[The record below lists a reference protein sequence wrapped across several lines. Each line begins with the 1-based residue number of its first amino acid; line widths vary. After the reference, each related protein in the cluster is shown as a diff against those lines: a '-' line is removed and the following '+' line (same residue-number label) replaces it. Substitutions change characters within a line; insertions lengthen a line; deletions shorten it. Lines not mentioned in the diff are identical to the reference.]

1 MVKLICNKCKKE
13 IPDDM
18 AYMSVKGDIILRMP
32 KRKPVV
38 FTCAEQAENYARQMT
53 IHDVCWIQMLREHG
67 IELHDMNAVAE
78 AYQKREV
85 GDGLGQD

>member
-1 MVKLICNKCKKE
+1 MDKLICSKCKKE

-18 AYMSVKGDIILRMP
+18 AYVLVKGDIILRMP

-38 FTCAEQAENYARQMT
+38 FTCSEQAANYAREMT
-53 IHDVCWIQMLREHG
+53 LHDVCWIQMLREYG
-67 IELHDMNAVAE
+67 VELYDLNEVAE
-78 AYQKREV
+78 SYAKREV